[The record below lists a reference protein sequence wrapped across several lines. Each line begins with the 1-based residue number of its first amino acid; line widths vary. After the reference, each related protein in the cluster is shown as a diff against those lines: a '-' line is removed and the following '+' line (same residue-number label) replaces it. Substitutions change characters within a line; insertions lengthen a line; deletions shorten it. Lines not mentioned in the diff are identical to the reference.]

1 MIRYHPFRLGSG
13 ARDPRA
19 PFLVALLAMAAFA
32 SPSSSSPVGG
42 QANGESYGVDNMR
55 MLPPLVHLQDGGNAE
70 GTTYHKFIS
79 AKDKNEP
86 EKYQYKN
93 EEGKE
98 KELQVKPS
106 GNNVKVM
113 VSPGNDPNS
122 QSMDKDQ
129 KKTRQHA
136 AMRTPGRPQ
145 PGNCLA
151 ET

>member
-1 MIRYHPFRLGSG
+1 
-13 ARDPRA
+13 
-19 PFLVALLAMAAFA
+19 
-32 SPSSSSPVGG
+32 
-42 QANGESYGVDNMR
+42 
-55 MLPPLVHLQDGGNAE
+55 MLPPLVHLDGGKAE
-70 GTTYHKFIS
+70 GTTYNKLI
-79 AKDKNEP
+79 KDEP
-86 EKYQYKN
+86 EKYKYKY

-98 KELQVKPS
+98 LKVKDS